1 MSIFLTGLAGVVL
14 STQALFEQETADLNN
29 LVHGSQVKTWRLQPM
44 REAGLLQL
52 TEVPLAWHDEGPQ
65 FDGSR
70 SCALTKAGVA
80 ILTDV
85 TLTLPFLSITVDP
98 VVRDDGGVIVHLS
111 GEAGSGVC
119 TFGPQEGG
127 GRFVRQIQTEQAR

>member
-1 MSIFLTGLAGVVL
+1 MSIFLTGVAGVVL
-14 STQALFEQETADLNN
+14 STQAIFDQEITDLNN
-29 LVHGSQVKTWRLQPM
+29 LLHGSQVQTWRLQPM
-44 REAGLLQL
+44 RDAGLLQL

-65 FDGSR
+65 WDGTR
-70 SCALTKAGVA
+70 SCALTKTGVA

-85 TLTLPFLSITVDP
+85 ILTLPFSQINIDP
-98 VVRDDGGVIVHLS
+98 VVGDDGGVIVHLS

-127 GRFVRQIQTEQAR
+127 GRFVRQIQTEAAR